1 MMLTT
6 FALLPDRE
14 WQHRMENTRL
24 SCSLHKIAQLR
35 PTQIFVFASNTLLLR
50 VGFLAKKF
58 KTS

>member
-1 MMLTT
+1 MLTT

-14 WQHRMENTRL
+14 WQQRMENIRL
-24 SCSLHKIAQLR
+24 GCLLHKIAQLW

-50 VGFLAKKF
+50 VVFLAKKF